1 MSIGLFIGIMATFF
15 VLSVVGLRSA
25 AERDSGV
32 SMGAGLLAIIVNV
45 GGLIYGLNYY
55 YSRGD
60 EGSEGSA
67 SGSVLSH
74 FIPPLWVLLMLP
86 LAVMVVWAALR
97 VRRELRKS

>member
-15 VLSVVGLRSA
+15 VLSVVGFRSA

-55 YSRGD
+55 SRGD

-67 SGSVLSH
+67 SRGVLSH
-74 FIPPLWVLLMLP
+74 FVPPLWVLLMLP